1 MELKAYI
8 KIFRK
13 NFFFIVIC
21 VAAAATIS
29 YYAAQKSQNGYKLEQ
44 TFFITQT
51 ENQPSLS
58 DLQTPLSGY
67 GNYYQQETARNFT
80 DTAVSI
86 LQSPDFIS
94 LYTQAPN
101 SITAQKVAP
110 QVLKITITTST
121 SSEAKFLLDRLIIGF
136 NQNLKSWAPSNTVEL
151 KAIGQSQEPF
161 INGLDTKII
170 VTAGAV
176 LGFALAVCVVAIK
189 TYFKL

>member
-1 MELKAYI
+1 M
-8 KIFRK
+8 
-13 NFFFIVIC
+13 
-21 VAAAATIS
+21 
-29 YYAAQKSQNGYKLEQ
+29 
-44 TFFITQT
+44 
-51 ENQPSLS
+51 
-58 DLQTPLSGY
+58 
-67 GNYYQQETARNFT
+67 
-80 DTAVSI
+80 
-86 LQSPDFIS
+86 
-94 LYTQAPN
+94 
-101 SITAQKVAP
+101 
-110 QVLKITITTST
+110 LKITITTST